1 MGSGVILT
9 FIALF
14 IARRLFV
21 RFWPR
26 ASPPE
31 DGWELLWNLRRAALE
46 RAFGAAEDSILT
58 AMPPFYLGGG
68 ADVLT
73 FRRHLDGVVYTTA
86 SLIGDELSKPNRLG
100 QYELMICVRED
111 APWAADLI
119 SRPARYTAEAIL
131 SPHDTLDTHPIFPQP
146 TELST
151 LLFLPYVTVRVGRQE
166 AVVMLCVGITAEEL
180 QFIHDHGVE
189 DLVSRLKARQEY
201 PYTDLRRGPVVRG

>member
-31 DGWELLWNLRRAALE
+31 DGWERLWNLRRAALE

-119 SRPARYTAEAIL
+119 SNLARYTAEAVL
-131 SPHDTLDTHPIFPQP
+131 SPYDTLDAGPAFPPP
-146 TELST
+146 TALST
-151 LLFLPYVTVRVGRQE
+151 LLFLPYATLNVDGQE
-166 AVVMLCVGITAEEL
+166 ASVMLCVGITAEEL
-180 QFIHDHGVE
+180 QFVRDHSVE
-189 DLVSRLKARQEY
+189 DLVSRLTARQEY
-201 PYTDLRRGPVVRG
+201 P